1 MMISNTAEYALRAA
15 VQLAM
20 HEAVPQTT
28 EQIAK
33 MTRVPP
39 SYLSKVL
46 QQLSRAG
53 IVSSQRGLGGGF
65 VLNRA
70 PQQISVLEVIN
81 AVDPVQ
87 RIRTC
92 PLGIAS
98 HGTNLCRM
106 HKQLDEAIEHVE
118 KVFASSTLADLLA
131 NPTESIP
138 FIPAKR

>member
-1 MMISNTAEYALRAA
+1 MMISTTAEYALRAV

-20 HEAVPQTT
+20 HEGVPQTT
-28 EQIAK
+28 EAIAK
-33 MTRVPP
+33 MTRVPS

-46 QQLSRAG
+46 QQLARAG

-65 VLNRA
+65 VLTRA
-70 PQQISVLEVIN
+70 PVDISVLDVID
-81 AVDPVQ
+81 AVDPIK

-98 HGTNLCRM
+98 HGVNLCRM
-106 HKQLDEAIEHVE
+106 HKRLDEAIESVE
-118 KVFASSTLADLLA
+118 KAFRESTIAELLA

-138 FIPAKR
+138 FIPTKR